1 MMNTMEEQ
9 TDSSEPAAP
18 RRLSKSKFLAG
29 LQCLKRV
36 YLEIHQPY
44 LATPPDGAT
53 RAMLDMGKE
62 IGLVAQRRF
71 PGGVLVAAGV
81 RQREAALARTAA
93 LLEDPAVPAIF
104 EAAFECDGVFVRVDI
119 LERKPGDEGGASSWR
134 LIEVKSST
142 KVKDL
147 HLSDLAIQSY
157 VLLQAG
163 IRLAGSC
170 LMHINTGYRY
180 EGEDLD
186 LERLFAVEDVSE
198 IVAKRRVEV
207 PGLLTVMKERLT
219 APEPP
224 PVEPGPH
231 CLSPY
236 ECPFWAHCTK
246 DKPDRWIY
254 RLSGSKAAVEGLA
267 RQGICTIDEIP
278 PETPLSPLQRKIK
291 DNVEWISPKLK
302 AALESI
308 RYPVHHVDFE
318 TIMPAVPR
326 FMFTRPYQTIPMQWS
341 NHIEDE
347 SGAVVH
353 HEFLHDQPTEPRR
366 RWAES
371 LLESLGE
378 QGTIC
383 VYSAY
388 EQAVI
393 KQLMED
399 FPDFRPAFRQV
410 LKRLWDLQAAIQAHY
425 YHPDFAG
432 SYSLKSVL
440 PAMVR
445 SVGYDDLTIR
455 NGGQAAAAYHHMVFV
470 ETDWVE
476 QAATR
481 DALMRYCARDTWALV
496 QVRRTLSGKVSFP
509 IAPRLIE
516 DPAANRP

>member
-1 MMNTMEEQ
+1 MKSMEDQ
-9 TDSSEPAAP
+9 IGSRDPQAP
-18 RRLSKSKFLAG
+18 PRLSKSKFLSG

-36 YLEIHQPY
+36 YLEIHEPY

-53 RAMLDMGKE
+53 RALLDMGHE

-93 LLEDPAVPAIF
+93 LLDDPAVPAIF
-104 EAAFECDGVFVRVDI
+104 EAAFESDGVFVRVDI
-119 LERKPGDEGGASSWR
+119 LERRPNDAIGASSWR

-142 KVKDL
+142 KVKDV
-147 HLSDLAIQSY
+147 HLSDLAIQSH
-157 VLLQAG
+157 VLLRAG
-163 IRLAGSC
+163 IGLAAAC

-180 EGEDLD
+180 GGGDVDLD
-186 LERLFAVEDVSE
+186 QLFAIEDVSDA
-198 IVAKRRVEV
+198 VAKRRAEV
-207 PGLLTVMKERLT
+207 SGLLGVMKERLT
-219 APEPP
+219 ALAAPA
-224 PVEPGPH
+224 VEPGSH

-236 ECPFWAHCTK
+236 ECPFWMHCTK
-246 DKPDRWIY
+246 EKPDRWIY
-254 RLSGSKAAVEGLA
+254 RLSGPKAAVAELV
-267 RQGICTIDEIP
+267 RQGISTIDAIP
-278 PETPLSPLQRKIK
+278 PETPLSPLQRRIK

-326 FMFTRPYQTIPMQWS
+326 FALTRPYQAIPVQWS
-341 NHIEDE
+341 NHIEDR
-347 SGAVVH
+347 SGTVVH

-371 LLESLGE
+371 LLESLGDR
-378 QGTIC
+378 GTIC
-383 VYSAY
+383 VYSPY

-399 FPDFRPAFRQV
+399 IPDLRSAFRNI
-410 LKRLWDLQAAIQAHY
+410 LRRIWDLQAVIQAHY
-425 YHPDFAG
+425 YHPDFGG

-440 PAMVR
+440 PAMAR
-445 SVGYDDLTIR
+445 SVGYDDLTIKD
-455 NGGQAAAAYHHMVFV
+455 GGQAAAAYHRMVFV
-470 ETDWVE
+470 ETDWIE

-496 QVRRTLSGKVSFP
+496 EVRNALSRKVSCRV
-509 IAPRLIE
+509 APRLME
-516 DPAANRP
+516 DP

>member
-1 MMNTMEEQ
+1 MEGR

-18 RRLSKSKFLAG
+18 PRLSKSKFLAG
-29 LQCLKRV
+29 LQCLKRL
-36 YLEIHQPY
+36 YLEIHRPY
-44 LATPPDGAT
+44 LATPPDSAT
-53 RAMLDMGKE
+53 QALLDMGQE

-93 LLEDPAVPAIF
+93 LLEDPSVPAIF
-104 EAAFECDGVFVRVDI
+104 EAAFECDGVFVRIDI
-119 LERKPGDEGGASSWR
+119 LERKPGDEAGAPGWR

-157 VLLQAG
+157 VLQQAG
-163 IRLAGSC
+163 IRLVGTC

-180 EGEDLD
+180 RGGDLD
-186 LERLFAVEDVSE
+186 LGHLFAIEDVSE
-198 IVAKRRVEV
+198 AVTRRRAEV
-207 PGLLTVMKERLT
+207 SGLLAVMKERLS
-219 APEPP
+219 ALDP
-224 PVEPGPH
+224 PVVEPDHH

-254 RLSGSKAAVEGLA
+254 RLSGPKVAVGGLA
-267 RQGICTIDEIP
+267 QQGIITIDEIP
-278 PETPLSPLQRKIK
+278 AEAPLSLIQRRIK

-326 FMFTRPYQTIPMQWS
+326 FSLTRPYQAIPMQWS
-341 NHIEDE
+341 NHVEYG
-347 SGAVVH
+347 SSAAVH

-388 EQAVI
+388 EQAVV

-399 FPDFRPAFRQV
+399 FPEFRSAFRGV
-410 LKRLWDLQAAIQAHY
+410 LKRLWDLQAVIRAHY
-425 YHPDFAG
+425 YHPDFGG

-440 PAMVR
+440 PAMVP
-445 SVGYDDLTIR
+445 SIGYDDLLIR
-455 NGGQAAAAYHHMVFV
+455 DGGQAAAAYYHMVFV
-470 ETDWVE
+470 ETDWIE

-481 DALMRYCARDTWALV
+481 DALTRYCARDTWALV
-496 QVRRTLSGKVSFP
+496 QVRKALKQKASFP
-509 IAPRLIE
+509 VERRSIGDLRAE
-516 DPAANRP
+516 RP